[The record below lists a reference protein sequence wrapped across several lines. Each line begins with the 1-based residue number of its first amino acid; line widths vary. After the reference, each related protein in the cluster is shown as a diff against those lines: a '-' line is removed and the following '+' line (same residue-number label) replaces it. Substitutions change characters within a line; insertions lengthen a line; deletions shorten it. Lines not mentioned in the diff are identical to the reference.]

1 VNLRELE
8 YLVALA
14 DTGHF
19 GQAAQACGV
28 SQPTLSAQI
37 RRLEDDLGVGLVA
50 RGRRAELTAA
60 GERVTELAR
69 QMLALSDDI
78 HAAARECAGQPAP
91 PLRVGVFP
99 TLAPYLAGPLLRG
112 IAVQQPDLQIVIVEQ
127 PTNDLLAMLEQR
139 AVDVALI
146 ATPVTPMLS
155 RVPLFREDFLLAVPA
170 SDPLAGTTPIHPLA
184 LRGRD
189 LLLMSEGHCLRDQ
202 ALDVCAESGAGHRLD
217 MAASS
222 IGPLLE
228 LVAAGSG
235 PTILPRMAIP
245 PQRDA
250 RLCLREF
257 VAPRPHRDIALVA
270 RPTVVLRPQVQ
281 QLVDVCH
288 HLPTDEVVTLE
299 G

>member
-1 VNLRELE
+1 MNLRELE

-37 RRLEDDLGVGLVA
+37 RRLEDDLGVTLVA

-60 GERVTELAR
+60 GVRVTELAR

-78 HAAARECAGQPAP
+78 HATARECAGQPAP

-112 IAVQQPDLQIVIVEQ
+112 IAAQQSDLQIVIAEQ
-127 PTNDLLAMLEQR
+127 PTNDLLTMLEQR

-155 RVPLFREDFLLAVPA
+155 R
-170 SDPLAGTTPIHPLA
+170 
-184 LRGRD
+184 
-189 LLLMSEGHCLRDQ
+189 
-202 ALDVCAESGAGHRLD
+202 
-217 MAASS
+217 
-222 IGPLLE
+222 
-228 LVAAGSG
+228 
-235 PTILPRMAIP
+235 IP
-245 PQRDA
+245 
-250 RLCLREF
+250 
-257 VAPRPHRDIALVA
+257 
-270 RPTVVLRPQVQ
+270 
-281 QLVDVCH
+281 
-288 HLPTDEVVTLE
+288 
-299 G
+299 